1 MSTNREV
8 FNDIAESWYRLRHW
22 CRFTAELTEVAKRWQ
37 HGALLNIGCAHGPDF
52 LPFKECFELFGI
64 DFSER
69 MIGMAQKYAVKFG
82 FKANFAVADA
92 SYLPFSN
99 SSFDWVIAIAS
110 YHHIQGAGQ
119 RRVAF
124 QELRRVLK
132 PGGEALITVWNRW
145 QPGFWL
151 KGKEV
156 NVPWRLHDK
165 ALDRYY
171 YLYSY
176 LELKSTLVSAGFNVI
191 SMFPEKSFK
200 LPVTYLSRNIFA
212 LVKVI

>member
-1 MSTNREV
+1 
-8 FNDIAESWYRLRHW
+8 
-22 CRFTAELTEVAKRWQ
+22 
-37 HGALLNIGCAHGPDF
+37 
-52 LPFKECFELFGI
+52 
-64 DFSER
+64 
-69 MIGMAQKYAVKFG
+69 
-82 FKANFAVADA
+82 
-92 SYLPFSN
+92 
-99 SSFDWVIAIAS
+99 
-110 YHHIQGAGQ
+110 
-119 RRVAF
+119 
-124 QELRRVLK
+124 LRRVLK

-165 ALDRYY
+165 ALYRYH

-176 LELKSTLVSAGFNVI
+176 IELKSMLVSTGFNVV

-200 LPVTYLSRNIFA
+200 LPVTYLSRNICA